1 MQFQIPSVF
10 YTSDTIAS
18 LALILTLM
26 AVRVVAGRAL
36 RRRENLTETVA
47 RRWSANVRN
56 ALVLVAVIGLI
67 MIWAP
72 QLRTFALSLTAV
84 AVAIVVATKELI
96 LCFSG
101 AAFRTFTRA
110 FSVGD
115 IVEIGSSKGEVVD
128 LNLLALRLREYDERD
143 GSIAPTGRTLILP
156 YSLLFS
162 SPAKV
167 LPHAAT
173 GLTHSFTMT
182 FDPDV
187 DIFALRQE
195 LEEIAAKALDG
206 VEQRAGTG
214 PGEATPQSR
223 LRFQTSD
230 IGKYRVEVSIAGCRQ
245 PRLAENAVACAIG
258 SFVHSRIGAADA
270 GQDSTGSRPEV

>member
-1 MQFQIPSVF
+1 MQFQLPPGF

-26 AVRVVAGRAL
+26 AVRVIAGRAL
-36 RRRENLTETVA
+36 RRRDNLTETVA

-56 ALVLVAVIGLI
+56 VLVLVAVIGLI

-128 LNLLALRLREYDERD
+128 LNLLALRLREFDERD

-162 SPAKV
+162 SPARV

-187 DIFALRQE
+187 DIFALRHE
-195 LEEIAAKALDG
+195 LEDVAARALDG
-206 VEQRAGTG
+206 AGELAG
-214 PGEATPQSR
+214 PGIGSSPPQSR
-223 LRFQTSD
+223 LRFRTSD
-230 IGKYRVEVSIAGCRQ
+230 IGKYRVEVSIAGCTQ
-245 PRLAENAVACAIG
+245 PRQAENAVACAIG
-258 SFVHSRIGAADA
+258 SFVHSRIGSADKEQSSAASGA
-270 GQDSTGSRPEV
+270 

>member
-1 MQFQIPSVF
+1 MQFQLPPGF

-26 AVRVVAGRAL
+26 AVRVIAGRAL
-36 RRRENLTETVA
+36 RRRDNLTETVA

-56 ALVLVAVIGLI
+56 VLVLVAVIGLI

-128 LNLLALRLREYDERD
+128 LNLLALRLREFDERD
-143 GSIAPTGRTLILP
+143 GS
-156 YSLLFS
+156 
-162 SPAKV
+162 
-167 LPHAAT
+167 
-173 GLTHSFTMT
+173 M
-182 FDPDV
+182 
-187 DIFALRQE
+187 
-195 LEEIAAKALDG
+195 
-206 VEQRAGTG
+206 
-214 PGEATPQSR
+214 
-223 LRFQTSD
+223 
-230 IGKYRVEVSIAGCRQ
+230 
-245 PRLAENAVACAIG
+245 
-258 SFVHSRIGAADA
+258 
-270 GQDSTGSRPEV
+270 